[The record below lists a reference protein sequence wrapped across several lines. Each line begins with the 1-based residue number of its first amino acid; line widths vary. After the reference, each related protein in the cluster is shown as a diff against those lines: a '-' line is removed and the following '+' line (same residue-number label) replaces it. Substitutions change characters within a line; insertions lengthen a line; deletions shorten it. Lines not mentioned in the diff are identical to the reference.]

1 MRTLP
6 LFALLIALLAPLP
19 LLAGDAPETAGV
31 TVRDAWARATPPGMT
46 VAAAY
51 LTLVGGPRS
60 DRLLSAATPRAAMA
74 ELHVVTESDG
84 MSRMRQT
91 AGIEVPAGKTV
102 TLAPQG
108 THVMLMGL
116 NEPLVAGQQFPLT
129 LQFAAAGAVTVT
141 VVVSAPGDAPP
152 PSRP

>member
-1 MRTLP
+1 MP
-6 LFALLIALLAPLP
+6 LGLLLLALLAPLP
-19 LLAGDAPETAGV
+19 LSAGDAATTTGV

-51 LTLVGGPRS
+51 LTLAGGTRG
-60 DRLLSAATPRAAMA
+60 DRLLGAVTPRAAMA

-91 AGIEVPAGKTV
+91 DGVEVPAGSTV

-116 NEPLVAGQQFPLT
+116 GEPLVAGQQFPLT
-129 LQFAAAGAVTVT
+129 LRFADAGAMTVMVTVR
-141 VVVSAPGDAPP
+141 APGESPP
-152 PSRP
+152 PSQP